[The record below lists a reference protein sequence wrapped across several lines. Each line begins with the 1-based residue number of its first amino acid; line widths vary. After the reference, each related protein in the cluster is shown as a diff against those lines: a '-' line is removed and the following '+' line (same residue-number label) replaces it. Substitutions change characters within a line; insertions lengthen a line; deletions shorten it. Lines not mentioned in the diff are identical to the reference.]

1 MTGLSC
7 ATSEPLVRTLP
18 DRFPDHTPAEIGTF
32 LRQGTDTLRSYTA
45 ESNAAIASALGS
57 GHFTARTR
65 HRRNDTM
72 RVDVTVQLGIE
83 ASRIL
88 FTPDSFYVYD
98 RIKNTVYHG
107 DISNA
112 ARLLPTPWISPELFL
127 DVLGFPDADI
137 GPDWTVTSDST
148 RYYLTNETGRISLF
162 VDPTRWRIERV
173 EMRTDDN
180 KLVEQ
185 KSYLDFRTFDGL
197 DLPSRIVIRR
207 PVDKISATI
216 QHRTIDL
223 NPESIDL
230 TFTVK
235 DDATY
240 VPID

>member
-1 MTGLSC
+1 MTGSGC
-7 ATSEPLVRTLP
+7 ATSKPLARALP
-18 DRFPDHTPAEIGTF
+18 DQFPNHSATEIGEF
-32 LRQGTDTLRSYTA
+32 LRQGTDTLRAYSA
-45 ESNAAIASALGS
+45 ESNAAIASAMGS

-72 RVDVTVQLGIE
+72 RVDVTVQFGIE

-127 DVLGFPDADI
+127 DVLGFPDTDI
-137 GPDWTVTSDST
+137 GPEWTVTADST

-162 VDPTRWRIERV
+162 VDPTRWRIERL

-180 KLVEQ
+180 RLVEQ
-185 KSYLDFRTFDGL
+185 KSYLDFRSFDGL

-216 QHRTIDL
+216 QHRAIDL

-230 TFTVK
+230 TFPVK

-240 VPID
+240 VPIN

>member
-1 MTGLSC
+1 MRS
-7 ATSEPLVRTLP
+7 LP
-18 DRFPDHTPAEIGTF
+18 DRFPNHSPAEIGEL
-32 LRQGTDTLRSYTA
+32 LRQGTDSLRAYSA

-72 RVDVTVQLGIE
+72 RVDITVQLGIE

-98 RIKNTVYHG
+98 RIKNTVYLG

-112 ARLLPTPWISPELFL
+112 TRLLPTPWISPELFL
-127 DVLGFPDADI
+127 DVLGFPDTDI
-137 GPDWTVTSDST
+137 GPEWSVTADST
-148 RYYLTNETGRISLF
+148 RYYLTNAIGTISLF

-173 EMRTDDN
+173 EIRTDDN
-180 KLVEQ
+180 QLLEQ
-185 KSYLDFRTFDGL
+185 KSYLDFRSFDGL

-207 PVDKISATI
+207 PIDKISATI

-230 TFTVK
+230 TFPVK